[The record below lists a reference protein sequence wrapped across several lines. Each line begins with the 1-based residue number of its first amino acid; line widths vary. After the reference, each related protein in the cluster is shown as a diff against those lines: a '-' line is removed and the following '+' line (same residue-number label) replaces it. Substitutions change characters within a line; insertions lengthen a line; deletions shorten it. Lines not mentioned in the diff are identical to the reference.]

1 MNLQFNNSLTTSDLI
16 PFQIMIFIRVFIFAG
31 SLHIC
36 PGLYQGNKTSFDTIS
51 DLFNLFEL
59 FQIYLNV

>member
-1 MNLQFNNSLTTSDLI
+1 MVFTHWRVQQYSLELIYKSMIRDL
-16 PFQIMIFIRVFIFAG
+16 FIFTRY
-31 SLHIC
+31 LHIW
-36 PGLYQGNKTSFDTIS
+36 PRLYQGNETSFDTIS